1 VVLKQGIRE
10 WPPGTFPDPL
20 ALTAGPDPSP
30 DSTAAAGTGG
40 DYLSNESM
48 YRSNRLRQGLHAWD
62 VPGGHLHIS
71 ALTYPEDPGVVTDD
85 AFEAD
90 RKAVVDQTVALVRA
104 AAGAVAR
111 RRG

>member
-1 VVLKQGIRE
+1 MKCVCFG
-10 WPPGTFPDPL
+10 
-20 ALTAGPDPSP
+20 ALVARPDPSP
-30 DSTAAAGTGG
+30 GSRAAAGTGG

-71 ALTYPEDPGVVTDD
+71 ALEYPADPTVLTDP

-90 RKAVVDQTVALVRA
+90 RQAVVDQTVALVRA
-104 AAGAVAR
+104 AATAVAQR
-111 RRG
+111 RSEARSR